1 MKTNLT
7 KIKFHGKLGKFLNR
21 DFQVKISSVR
31 EGIRAADFLSGRRFT
46 KFFLEDK
53 SNLEGDY
60 RILVN
65 GKEIAAADRRVDT
78 IEKVMNSEAVM
89 KNENIET
96 IDIIPVIKGS
106 EGFIQIF
113 AAIALIVLAVVLAK
127 FTFGLSLLL
136 IAPALGLLAT
146 GIMALLAEPP
156 TFEDFKDPGKKAFGQ
171 SYLFD
176 GPKSTAGEGNPV
188 PLGYGRL
195 LVGGQGVTA
204 TYETL
209 YRDARTHT
217 FTS

>member
-53 SNLEGDY
+53 SNLEGEY

-65 GKEIAAADRRVDT
+65 GKEVAAADRRVDT
-78 IEKVMNSEAVM
+78 IEKVMNSELVV

-106 EGFIQIF
+106 EAFIQIF
-113 AAIALIVLAVVLAK
+113 VAIALIVAAVLLVGPSG
-127 FTFGLSLLL
+127 GLSLLL

-156 TFEDFKDPGKKAFGQ
+156 TFDDFKDPGKKAFGQ

-176 GPKSTAGEGNPV
+176 GPQSTAGEGKPV

-204 TYETL
+204 TYETS
-209 YRDARTHT
+209 YKDGRIHS